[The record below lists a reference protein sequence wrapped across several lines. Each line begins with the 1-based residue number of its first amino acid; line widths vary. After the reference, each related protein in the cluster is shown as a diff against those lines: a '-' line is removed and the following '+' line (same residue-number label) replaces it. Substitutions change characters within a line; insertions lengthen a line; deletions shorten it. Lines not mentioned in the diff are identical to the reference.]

1 MMGSI
6 PDLRDFQVCIIGDF
20 LMNENRKFGGKDL
33 SLSIVILR
41 FCLEAT
47 YVRRTLNFG
56 TKQFVEGVKCLSCS
70 CVLG

>member
-1 MMGSI
+1 
-6 PDLRDFQVCIIGDF
+6 
-20 LMNENRKFGGKDL
+20 MNEKIEKLGGKDL
-33 SLSIVILR
+33 SLSIVILT